1 MSAAA
6 TPPPR
11 IPDYELIRLIG
22 SGSYGDVW
30 LARAITGAFRAV
42 KIVWRDRFPDLRPFA
57 REFEGI
63 TRFATISLRE
73 PSQLALLHAGR
84 SEAEGYFYYVMELA
98 DDAAHGRSVDPETY
112 QPLTLREV
120 FAQRGRLPAS
130 EVVALGVALARALA
144 SLHAAGLVHRDVK
157 PSNVIFV
164 GGVPKLA
171 DVGLVAAASD
181 EQLTFVGTEGFV
193 PPEGPG
199 APGADVF
206 SLGKLLYELATGLDR
221 HDFPRLPAEL
231 SEWPDRREFLELN
244 EVLLRACEG
253 DARRRYPDATA
264 LLDELLLLQ
273 AGKSVRRL
281 RRTERHLAR
290 TLRVAAVLA
299 IVAAVAGTGAWVE
312 RRRANAEQALRAVAE
327 AERDALA
334 RRSIYAA
341 TLAQAQRALEQEDF
355 GRARQLLTD
364 AVPAA
369 GEMDQRGFEW
379 HALMQEAQGDP
390 ADVVVGGG
398 PPVARLCLTPRG
410 DQLVV
415 VRESGGAQLIAPG
428 NGTMQREVTGV
439 ARLGGLSGDGEWLLG
454 VDRDG
459 RVHRWSI
466 RTGQPEEAQ
475 AIGINRPLGVVEGS
489 VLALFTDAPATGG
502 VHHLRGWDT
511 SAKKES
517 WSWPVTPRTPEE
529 RADFF
534 RAALSPDGRRVALVL
549 IYGRGSGATWELRVI
564 DLRTGATVHEM
575 ARCER
580 ISALAF
586 SPDGESLALAY
597 SVTNELV
604 LLDLRA
610 SAPRWRRVVGRS
622 QLSGLSFSPNGAQIA
637 AGGRD
642 TRLFVV
648 RADNGET
655 VRECRGQTAG
665 INAIEWSGDGRAV
678 WSAGNGGDIR
688 RWDLAGP
695 ARPRE
700 IAGLWTPA
708 GGGRRVCLSADGRI
722 GAATLDGRDTLVFD
736 TATLAPIRTV
746 HGAGLPFAWVNNE
759 PALLGL
765 AGFKLALFPIRGP
778 ESSAQSGEATGSL
791 TPVSPGISVRAGL
804 LALADTSGRLQLWN
818 TRTLRKSTEISA
830 HTGGAWWAAASPDGG
845 FVLTGGQDQMVRLW
859 RGRDGQALAQI
870 AVEAAVMGAIAPD
883 SRRAALALRDG
894 RLEVRELPSLRLLE
908 SRRLSSATLIDLVFS
923 PAGDRLFCGGTSGA
937 IHVLATD
944 DWREITT
951 LRWRTGVREETTVDR
966 LAVSENGSTL
976 AAYSNDGRV
985 RMWRR

>member
-84 SEAEGYFYYVMELA
+84 NEAEGYFYYVMELA

-171 DVGLVAAASD
+171 DVGLVAAASN

-327 AERDALA
+327 AERDEMVRRTLYANTIGNAQHAL
-334 RRSIYAA
+334 RTGGY
-341 TLAQAQRALEQEDF
+341 
-355 GRARQLLTD
+355 GKARQLLREL
-364 AVPAA
+364 VPAA
-369 GEMDQRGFEW
+369 GQEDLRGFEW
-379 HALMQEAQGDP
+379 EVLWKEAQGDP
-390 ADVVVGGG
+390 SQVLAEAG
-398 PPVARLCLTPRG
+398 PAIWKLAPAPDGSLVAVLRANREIALLEAATGRPQRTIPGAARLAGFSADGQLLLGNDAEGRLRAWRVADGSIAASSPAGAGNYLLGMLADAELAVLKNGRPAELTVWDGATGRSRARLTIDTAADAWTWEFFRGAVSARRHEAVIAWIKGRSGTNFRLTLVDLNGSQPPRTHLVDRRVMAVG
-410 DQLVV
+410 YDAAGPWAILAEDRRLWRPDATGLWQATSERLPANTQQIASDEEGRRITSDGEQLCWLDAAGNV
-415 VRESGGAQLIAPG
+415 VRIGRGPQGVLGAIAVVPGSGTVYSGTSDGELRIWPRTPG
-428 NGTMQREVTGV
+428 GQPAVRMDAWNAHAANSEMVF
-439 ARLGGLSGDGEWLLG
+439 SGDSATLAVPLDGHTVGMVDRDTLEVRARIAGLRYPAWFGDGRLLG
-454 VDRDG
+454 PADDGAGVRRGAANGSGSECLLPGAEGVLQVHASRDG
-459 RVHRWSI
+459 RVICATDSRGRLWVQHADAAPTVLVADGFQNRFTQELDAAGQFLWHTGRDNQLRCLRLADGREVWSV
-466 RTGQPEEAQ
+466 TLPTLAPEIELSPDG
-475 AIGINRPLGVVEGS
+475 AILAVPLESGRLE
-489 VLALFTDAPATGG
+489 LRRAATGELVRAVQLG
-502 VHHLRGWDT
+502 G
-511 SAKKES
+511 S
-517 WSWPVTPRTPEE
+517 TPQCVCY
-529 RADFF
+529 
-534 RAALSPDGRRVALVL
+534 SPDGRRFFVA
-549 IYGRGSGATWELRVI
+549 GSKGDITVWETARWLQLNLFQLPAE
-564 DLRTGATVHEM
+564 DAFHWMTM
-575 ARCER
+575 APDA
-580 ISALAF
+580 SALAVMTKT
-586 SPDGESLALAY
+586 GALH
-597 SVTNELV
+597 V
-604 LLDLRA
+604 LRA
-610 SAPRWRRVVGRS
+610 R
-622 QLSGLSFSPNGAQIA
+622 
-637 AGGRD
+637 
-642 TRLFVV
+642 
-648 RADNGET
+648 
-655 VRECRGQTAG
+655 
-665 INAIEWSGDGRAV
+665 
-678 WSAGNGGDIR
+678 
-688 RWDLAGP
+688 
-695 ARPRE
+695 
-700 IAGLWTPA
+700 
-708 GGGRRVCLSADGRI
+708 
-722 GAATLDGRDTLVFD
+722 
-736 TATLAPIRTV
+736 
-746 HGAGLPFAWVNNE
+746 
-759 PALLGL
+759 
-765 AGFKLALFPIRGP
+765 
-778 ESSAQSGEATGSL
+778 
-791 TPVSPGISVRAGL
+791 
-804 LALADTSGRLQLWN
+804 
-818 TRTLRKSTEISA
+818 
-830 HTGGAWWAAASPDGG
+830 
-845 FVLTGGQDQMVRLW
+845 
-859 RGRDGQALAQI
+859 
-870 AVEAAVMGAIAPD
+870 
-883 SRRAALALRDG
+883 
-894 RLEVRELPSLRLLE
+894 
-908 SRRLSSATLIDLVFS
+908 
-923 PAGDRLFCGGTSGA
+923 
-937 IHVLATD
+937 
-944 DWREITT
+944 
-951 LRWRTGVREETTVDR
+951 
-966 LAVSENGSTL
+966 
-976 AAYSNDGRV
+976 
-985 RMWRR
+985 